1 MIIQIVSQTNVF
13 HIYCTNNNCMKL
25 ESSIKI
31 QFGNIKFIPRFYG
44 TMTIIHS
51 ACNTSNDANATDANN
66 NKK

>member
-1 MIIQIVSQTNVF
+1 
-13 HIYCTNNNCMKL
+13 MKL

-31 QFGNIKFIPRFYG
+31 QFGNIKFIPGFYG

-66 NKK
+66 NKKEHIDCNNNT